1 VKLLAGSPSRF
12 HLADVVANLKRALN
26 HRLKAIEALYHF
38 RNFNLP
44 ENPAG
49 YLEILECLGLVRPAI
64 KRCAELVDMTWY
76 SFDRRMRLFGMQ
88 PRYRLHLLHARGG
101 GNSTRIYARLT
112 ILPQPSI

>member
-1 VKLLAGSPSRF
+1 MKLLAGSPSRF

-49 YLEILECLGLVRPAI
+49 YLEILECLGLVRPALLRYLLDVRNVI
-64 KRCAELVDMTWY
+64 EQKDARP
-76 SFDRRMRLFGMQ
+76 RRLNV
-88 PRYRLHLLHARGG
+88 AR
-101 GNSTRIYARLT
+101 SL
-112 ILPQPSI
+112 SI